1 MAYMRTVSRGSLDY
15 VKSLVLQ
22 QKLLPKFLG
31 PIKVI
36 EVIGRSAVKL
46 DLPSALKVHPTISV
60 SLIKPF
66 IARAGIAV
74 PPVVINGEL
83 EWEIE
88 AIVNHHVVKSKKS
101 SQPGL
106 VEFKVRWKGEYEDS
120 WHELEDFENSMESI
134 EAYLNNHCTKQMR
147 KTVYHTLEEK
157 ERKKFSTSFRREME
171 IIKGV

>member
-1 MAYMRTVSRGSLDY
+1 M
-15 VKSLVLQ
+15 
-22 QKLLPKFLG
+22 PKFLG